1 MTGARI
7 VILSAAKNLL
17 TSTDTVSLSDA
28 CLKVEITNLFCFKQ
42 PGIFMSAGEQK
53 STFAYM
59 EGKASMSSRILV
71 VNDDESLLELYRLLL
86 EEEGFE
92 VYTSFSAFEQVTEV
106 EQMHPDL
113 IILDAKLGFHNEG
126 LLFLQKLRLYPGTS
140 RIPVFICT
148 AATLDMREQE
158 EVLRQKNIP
167 ILYKPFDLDEL
178 LNLVQQMLMAEEA
191 EPVPSA

>member
-1 MTGARI
+1 
-7 VILSAAKNLL
+7 
-17 TSTDTVSLSDA
+17 
-28 CLKVEITNLFCFKQ
+28 
-42 PGIFMSAGEQK
+42 
-53 STFAYM
+53 
-59 EGKASMSSRILV
+59 MSSRILV
-71 VNDDESLLELYRLLL
+71 VNDDESLLELYSLLL

-92 VYTSFSAFEQVTEV
+92 VHTSFSAFEKVTEV
-106 EQMHPDL
+106 EHMRPDL

-158 EVLRQKNIP
+158 EILQQKNIP

-178 LNLVQQMLMAEEA
+178 LDLVRQMLVA
-191 EPVPSA
+191 EPVEVEQVETAQSA

>member
-1 MTGARI
+1 M
-7 VILSAAKNLL
+7 
-17 TSTDTVSLSDA
+17 D
-28 CLKVEITNLFCFKQ
+28 
-42 PGIFMSAGEQK
+42 
-53 STFAYM
+53 
-59 EGKASMSSRILV
+59 SRILV
-71 VNDDESLLELYRLLL
+71 VNDDESLLELYRMLL

-92 VYTSFSAFEQVTEV
+92 VHTSFSAYEQVTEV

-158 EVLRQKNIP
+158 EILRQKNIP
-167 ILYKPFDLDEL
+167 ILYKPFDLEEL
-178 LNLVQQMLMAEEA
+178 LSLVHRMLAVPQA
-191 EPVPSA
+191 EPVARC

>member
-1 MTGARI
+1 MVKSRD
-7 VILSAAKNLL
+7 N
-17 TSTDTVSLSDA
+17 
-28 CLKVEITNLFCFKQ
+28 ELFCFKQ
-42 PGIFMSAGEQK
+42 PRAFMPAAKQK
-53 STFAYM
+53 TTFVDM
-59 EGKASMSSRILV
+59 EGKAYMSSRILV
-71 VNDDESLLELYRLLL
+71 VNDDESLLELYRILL

-92 VYTSFSAFEQVTEV
+92 VHTSFSAFEQVTEV
-106 EQMHPDL
+106 EQMHPEL

-158 EVLRQKNIP
+158 EILRQKNIP

-178 LNLVQQMLMAEEA
+178 LNLVHQMLAAERVET
-191 EPVPSA
+191 VPSA